1 MARVRRVG
9 AGCQPLMLSLLF
21 CVGLLPGYA
30 SATQGEPLPPK
41 KPRTDRYGDP
51 LPQGAVARLGSLR
64 LRHGGAAGALGLSPD
79 GKLVATGGVDRQI
92 RLWDATT
99 GKELRR
105 WDASQG
111 AIGLL
116 LFSPDGKFL
125 ASTGADDSIILW
137 NAQNGEQR
145 LRLQNAGKGINYLS
159 FAADSRSLMSAD
171 VSGTARLWELAS
183 GKVRQQ
189 FEVFAAGKEIARIG
203 GHPEYQH
210 VAFASSPDGST
221 LAWGTWKVQ
230 AVKGLLHY
238 HGEVALWDAGSG
250 KERCR
255 LQGVALRPRPLLFA
269 PDGKTRVVA
278 LDSGALSLWD
288 TRTGQMRDQLGQ
300 KHEDGN
306 SVVFSPDGKVL
317 AVGGD
322 GVVELWDVATCK
334 KISQL
339 GSGPQQAGEYPVG
352 LAFSG
357 DRKTLALRSNA
368 RVTLWDVATG
378 QPTLALPG
386 HQGWVLS
393 VLFAR
398 DGKSLASLGGKE
410 IRIWET
416 TTWTEIGSLAR
427 PGPDTPLAALSRDGQ
442 GLTYEKEGEA
452 VRFLA
457 LPSRKPL
464 PRFRPED
471 FAFWLIPWAPD
482 GKTVAMVHKDR
493 TLSLYDADA
502 GRLVKRIEAKS
513 MPLSAS
519 VVFAPDGKRLA
530 WVNSDMTIS
539 VVDAVSG
546 AIVHQLGKGYPKDS
560 KGSLIAKGVHQVA
573 FSGDGRT
580 LAAGGEYDNTI
591 RLWNLAEG
599 KPLREFVGHA
609 GPVGSIVF
617 TPDGLSLAS
626 SGTWE
631 REIRLWDAATGKERR
646 RLQGHDDWTTS
657 LAISPDGKFLA
668 SASLDGTILV
678 WDIAE
683 VKGPPA
689 K

>member
-1 MARVRRVG
+1 
-9 AGCQPLMLSLLF
+9 MLSLLI

-30 SATQGEPLPPK
+30 AAPQGEPLPRK
-41 KPRTDRYGDP
+41 KPRTDRHGDP

-64 LRHGGAAGALGLSPD
+64 LRHGGAAGALSLSPD
-79 GKLVATGGVDRQI
+79 GKRVATGGVDGQI
-92 RLWDATT
+92 RLWDAAT

-111 AIGLL
+111 ALGLL
-116 LFSPDGKFL
+116 LFSPDGRFL

-137 NAQNGEQR
+137 NAQDGAER
-145 LRLQNAGKGINYLS
+145 LRLQNAEKGINYLA
-159 FAADSRSLMSAD
+159 FAADSRSLWSAD
-171 VSGTARLWELAS
+171 ASGTARLWELAT

-189 FEVFAAGKEIARIG
+189 WQVFAGKEIARIG
-203 GHPEYQH
+203 GHPEHQP

-230 AVKGLLHY
+230 AAKGLVHY

-255 LQGVALRPRPLLFA
+255 LEGVALRPRPLLFS
-269 PDGKTRVVA
+269 PDGKTLVVA
-278 LDSGALSLWD
+278 LDSGALSWWD
-288 TRTGQMRDQLGQ
+288 TRTGQMQCQLGQ
-300 KHEDGN
+300 KHQDGN
-306 SVVFSPDGKVL
+306 RVVFSPDGKVL

-322 GVVELWDVATCK
+322 GVVDLWDVANRK

-339 GSGPQQAGEYPVG
+339 GSGPLESGEYPVG

-357 DRKTLALRSNA
+357 DSKTLALRSNA

-416 TTWTEIGSLAR
+416 TTWTEIGCLAR

-442 GLTYEKEGEA
+442 GLIYEKEGEA
-452 VRFLA
+452 LRFLA
-457 LPSRKPL
+457 LPSRKPR
-464 PRFRPED
+464 PRFRPGD
-471 FAFWLIPWAPD
+471 FDFWLIPWAPD
-482 GKTVAMVHKDR
+482 GKTVAVVHKDS

-502 GRLVKRIEAKS
+502 GRLVRGIEAKS
-513 MPLSAS
+513 MPLASS
-519 VVFAPDGKRLA
+519 VVFAPDGKHLA
-530 WVNSDMTIS
+530 WVNSDMTL
-539 VVDAVSG
+539 AVADTASG
-546 AIVHQLGKGYPKDS
+546 AMVHQLGKGYPKDS

-573 FSGDGRT
+573 FSGDGKT

-609 GPVGSIVF
+609 GPVGSLVF
-617 TPDGLSLAS
+617 APDGLSLAS

-646 RLQGHDDWTTS
+646 RLQGHDERTTS
-657 LAISPDGKFLA
+657 LALSPDGKFLA

-678 WDIAE
+678 WDLAE
-683 VKGPPA
+683 VTGPPA